1 MGRVLLI
8 GVGAEPGVFGAKPG
22 AVGLVELELW
32 P

>member
-8 GVGAEPGVFGAKPG
+8 GVGTELGVFGANPG

-32 P
+32 L